1 MEFFKTFKEIDFFGK
16 EPEFYIEGKSKQIT
30 FIGRIFTLIFI
41 IIYILILS
49 YKLYRMSKR
58 IDITYYDTYSFTD
71 EAFTNENFFLVFSV
85 TDKIGEPYINESIYY
100 PVAHYYHVE
109 DEERKNEEMKI
120 ERCNVNKKGSK
131 YNNFFSDSQLNNYY
145 CLSNINHTME
155 PYLNSFLIEICPCK
169 NTSENNN
176 HCQSKEIIDRYLN
189 GKIFV
194 VYFPNVI
201 LTPFNYSTP
210 VKESILS
217 EDSYIFKNVG
227 QYLYNEMQLVRI
239 ETITNIFGFDFFSK
253 PRTEEY
259 IKFDNIEYIP
269 NPGYNL
275 DDETNNNCICMYE
288 FVLGDKILL
297 ETRQYIQLIEVLG
310 DVEGFMEIVRSFIS
324 VICTLFVDKLYEE
337 NITNNLF
344 SFNIKKRIIL
354 LKGRKIIINKDKIN
368 FSENILS
375 NKTQQLVIKN
385 NDEYIDDK
393 KSENIFISKKHILK
407 TNSFINENKNDNN
420 NSFSLRANL
429 KEKNRTTF
437 MKYNYNKITKIKTK
451 NDYKEIID
459 KINLKDILFSSC
471 SKKKKNLYKILLNE
485 SMNII
490 IDKLDILNI
499 FRNINLIK
507 HINSNNYPDLS
518 KIKMSEECSQN
529 LSDIL

>member
-1 MEFFKTFKEIDFFGK
+1 
-16 EPEFYIEGKSKQIT
+16 
-30 FIGRIFTLIFI
+30 
-41 IIYILILS
+41 
-49 YKLYRMSKR
+49 
-58 IDITYYDTYSFTD
+58 
-71 EAFTNENFFLVFSV
+71 
-85 TDKIGEPYINESIYY
+85 
-100 PVAHYYHVE
+100 
-109 DEERKNEEMKI
+109 
-120 ERCNVNKKGSK
+120 
-131 YNNFFSDSQLNNYY
+131 
-145 CLSNINHTME
+145 
-155 PYLNSFLIEICPCK
+155 
-169 NTSENNN
+169 
-176 HCQSKEIIDRYLN
+176 
-189 GKIFV
+189 
-194 VYFPNVI
+194 
-201 LTPFNYSTP
+201 
-210 VKESILS
+210 
-217 EDSYIFKNVG
+217 
-227 QYLYNEMQLVRI
+227 
-239 ETITNIFGFDFFSK
+239 
-253 PRTEEY
+253 
-259 IKFDNIEYIP
+259 
-269 NPGYNL
+269 
-275 DDETNNNCICMYE
+275 MYE